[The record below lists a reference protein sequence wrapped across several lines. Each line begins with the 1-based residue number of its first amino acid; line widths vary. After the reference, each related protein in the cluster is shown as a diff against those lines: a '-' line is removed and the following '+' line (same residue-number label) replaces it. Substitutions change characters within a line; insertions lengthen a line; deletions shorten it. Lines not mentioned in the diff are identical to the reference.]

1 MHGATL
7 SRAASPAAVAHQGRQ
22 RRAAGAPPAQV
33 VPAKERSQVYAFDKT
48 IAGAVGALSNVIVPL
63 IAQYVFHY
71 RINHDARPSGHQ
83 SAVRAWVG

>member
-1 MHGATL
+1 
-7 SRAASPAAVAHQGRQ
+7 
-22 RRAAGAPPAQV
+22 

-71 RINHDARPSGHQ
+71 RISHDARPSGHQ
-83 SAVRAWVG
+83 SAVRARVG